1 MDLAQRIQ
9 KMITPTI
16 KDQGY
21 EIVRVQITGA
31 KHPRLQIMAE
41 RADGTCIDVEDCAT
55 ISRSISA
62 VLDVEDPIEGE
73 FTLEVSSPG
82 IDRPL
87 TRLQDYQ
94 TWAGFDVKIELKT
107 GIDGRKRYL
116 GRLLGLDEEQRIL
129 IECEED
135 EPHTLAFEDVQ
146 RAKLMLTDELIAA
159 AATEQTK

>member
-9 KMITPTI
+9 KVITPTI

-21 EIVRVQITGA
+21 EIVRVQVTGA
-31 KHPRLQIMAE
+31 KHPRLQVMAE
-41 RADGTCIDVEDCAT
+41 RADGTCIDVEDCAQ

-107 GIDGRKRYL
+107 GIDGRKRYI
-116 GRLLGLDEEQRIL
+116 GRLLGLDEEQRIK

>member
-9 KMITPTI
+9 KIITPTI

-21 EIVRVQITGA
+21 EIVRVQVTGA

-41 RADGTCIDVEDCAT
+41 RADGTCIDVEDCAQ

-107 GIDGRKRYL
+107 GIDGRKRYI
-116 GRLLGLDEEQRIL
+116 GRLLGLDEEQKIK